1 LDWHHVDSYF
11 RPNAIGRYSF
21 DDQNNIAFN
30 KFDKGFDLAIT
41 MDCSQC
47 PVHPQLKPIFTEQ
60 TARFA
65 ETVRKH
71 DAEPVFFR
79 SWAYADK
86 PEMTAQ
92 LTEQY
97 SLPSNAI
104 HALVIPAGL
113 AFARSIEK
121 PPDLNLYAPGK
132 RHPSLLGTYLAAS
145 IVFAALYDN
154 RQSGTATRR
163 VSSLRSLASCRPSP
177 GHGAEILW
185 RRYNELGEHREIV
198 RSDQDPRI
206 RRSGRAATC
215 ARSISTR
222 RSCRRGGQPGFSHPI
237 H

>member
-1 LDWHHVDSYF
+1 LVTVGGSGLDWHHVDSYF

-30 KFDKGFDLAIT
+30 KFDKLFDLAIT

-65 ETVRKH
+65 ETVQKH

-92 LTEQY
+92 LGEQY
-97 SLPSNAI
+97 TSPGNAN
-104 HALVIPAGL
+104 HALVVPAGI

-121 PPDLNLYAPGK
+121 PPILIFM
-132 RHPSLLGTYLAAS
+132 HPT
-145 IVFAALYDN
+145 
-154 RQSGTATRR
+154 SGTRAYSALTSPRR
-163 VSSLRSLASCRPSP
+163 PFSRRCTINRNREQLHGGCR
-177 GHGAEILW
+177 AFD
-185 RRYNELGEHREIV
+185 R
-198 RSDQDPRI
+198 
-206 RRSGRAATC
+206 
-215 ARSISTR
+215 
-222 RSCRRGGQPGFSHPI
+222 
-237 H
+237 